1 MQNQNFIRDENS
13 KYNEGILLD
22 DYNGV
27 LSIVAAQEA
36 EDGTIYKRW
45 VHPSMK
51 DKKPSEKAIPCKITL
66 GEPRVALEKLKLL
79 VAMVE
84 SDLGYPPSGG
94 NDGEDQDLPF

>member
-1 MQNQNFIRDENS
+1 MSNFIRDENS

-27 LSIVAAQEA
+27 LSLVAAQEA

-45 VHPSMK
+45 IHPSTK
-51 DKKPSEKAIPCKITL
+51 DRKPSEKAIPWKITL

-79 VAMVE
+79 VAMIE
-84 SDLGYPPSGG
+84 SDLGYPQS
-94 NDGEDQDLPF
+94 DGDYDEGQDLPF